1 MAFIRL
7 EHIMSLTD
15 NVREDVPTWLKS
27 EDLPSYDYF
36 IRLRGKGDGGTI
48 FFVIDIEKV
57 H

>member
-27 EDLPSYDYF
+27 EDLPSHDYF
-36 IRLRGKGDGGTI
+36 IRLRGKGDGETI

>member
-7 EHIMSLTD
+7 EQIMSLTD

-27 EDLPSYDYF
+27 EDLPSHDYF
-36 IRLRGKGDGGTI
+36 IRLRGKGDGETI

>member
-1 MAFIRL
+1 
-7 EHIMSLTD
+7 MSLTD

-27 EDLPSYDYF
+27 EDLPSHDYF
-36 IRLRGKGDGGTI
+36 IRLRGKGDGETI